1 VDGSAQRAQGPKAAA
16 VRLTPSCAR
25 YNASLG
31 NWRGGPVTRRQAQ
44 KSRTG
49 TSPIPKKSI
58 LCGCPAPLAPGCFLV
73 GLLFRCA
80 QIVYVSICLRLNDA
94 SGCLTPPGKN
104 RRVRMR
110 PTAGPGP
117 IQAGK
122 DALSQSTDAAERKIR
137 AQYQPPLFGSA
148 CASQHIAPEQSVQDL
163 PEPRGDRLCSNPL
176 LRFSQSQQGSP
187 CVCLYFGQRRLNAR
201 LSKRFA

>member
-1 VDGSAQRAQGPKAAA
+1 MRS
-16 VRLTPSCAR
+16 
-25 YNASLG
+25 
-31 NWRGGPVTRRQAQ
+31 
-44 KSRTG
+44 
-49 TSPIPKKSI
+49 
-58 LCGCPAPLAPGCFLV
+58 
-73 GLLFRCA
+73 
-80 QIVYVSICLRLNDA
+80 
-94 SGCLTPPGKN
+94 KN
-104 RRVRMR
+104 RVEPARQLGLGVLARTR
-110 PTAGPGP
+110 PLPTLRWSDKHESRRSYVAQPASPPPLTWDRGREYVPVCRRGASPRREKPAGEDETHRRPGP
-117 IQAGK
+117 IQPGK

-187 CVCLYFGQRRLNAR
+187 GVCLYFGQRRLNAR

>member
-1 VDGSAQRAQGPKAAA
+1 MDCPELFANDENGPKIPVPGGGVGKRAYPIDADHELAGAAQWTEA
-16 VRLTPSCAR
+16 LSGRRVQRRRRPASLPVVR

-58 LCGCPAPLAPGCFLV
+58 LCGSPAPLAPGCFLV

-94 SGCLTPPGKN
+94 SGLIG
-104 RRVRMR
+104 
-110 PTAGPGP
+110 
-117 IQAGK
+117 
-122 DALSQSTDAAERKIR
+122 
-137 AQYQPPLFGSA
+137 
-148 CASQHIAPEQSVQDL
+148 
-163 PEPRGDRLCSNPL
+163 NPD
-176 LRFSQSQQGSP
+176 
-187 CVCLYFGQRRLNAR
+187 
-201 LSKRFA
+201 

>member
-16 VRLTPSCAR
+16 ARLTPSCAR

-80 QIVYVSICLRLNDA
+80 QIVYVSICLRLNDV
-94 SGCLTPPGKN
+94 SGLIGN
-104 RRVRMR
+104 
-110 PTAGPGP
+110 
-117 IQAGK
+117 
-122 DALSQSTDAAERKIR
+122 
-137 AQYQPPLFGSA
+137 
-148 CASQHIAPEQSVQDL
+148 PE
-163 PEPRGDRLCSNPL
+163 
-176 LRFSQSQQGSP
+176 
-187 CVCLYFGQRRLNAR
+187 
-201 LSKRFA
+201 